1 MNLPIIFARKII
13 NFQIKL
19 KKTLN
24 LSIFYGRMVEIKKIL
39 EKESVK
45 MVQKKFVPILLGS
58 DMNVYGMAKSFH
70 EAYGIKSEAHA
81 GIVLAPTKNSQ
92 IVTVHPTEGFDEDP
106 VFSQT
111 LLELAKTTYNQVDTI
126 YLLIPCGDGYAELL
140 SKNKELLAPYYTFI
154 ANDYDLFKELVNK
167 VDFYAVCE
175 KYQLPYPKTQI
186 ITKESLV
193 DGKYQKELPFH
204 FPIALK
210 PANSVEWLSIDF
222 EGRKK
227 AFILHERSEFDV
239 IIERIYQAGYQSEMI
254 AQDFIPGDD
263 SNMRVLNAYVDHNH
277 QVRLMGLGH
286 PLLEDPSPGSVGNYV
301 VILPDE
307 NEKLYQRIELFLK
320 EINYVG
326 FANFDLKYDSRDDE
340 YKLFEINLRQGR
352 SSFFLTLNGLNLAK
366 VITEDLVFNQP
377 FETTVYGKK
386 DTAQSKLWLGV
397 PKSVFLEYANEN
409 PEKDRGRQLLQ
420 DGRWGTTVFYEKDH
434 SLRRYLR
441 MKWAFHKY
449 NERFK
454 KYFEVKEG

>member
-1 MNLPIIFARKII
+1 MHV
-13 NFQIKL
+13 
-19 KKTLN
+19 
-24 LSIFYGRMVEIKKIL
+24 FYGRMVEMKKIL

-81 GIVLAPTKNSQ
+81 GIVLAPTKDSQ
-92 IVTVHPTEGFDEDP
+92 IVTVHPTEGFDKDP
-106 VFSQT
+106 IFTQT
-111 LLELAKTTYNQVDTI
+111 LLELAQTTYNQSDVT

-140 SKNKELLAPYYTFI
+140 SQNKAVLAPYYTFI
-154 ANDYDLFKELVNK
+154 ANDYDLFKNLVNK
-167 VDFYAVCE
+167 VAFYDVCE
-175 KYQLPYPKTQI
+175 KYKLPYPKTQI
-186 ITKESLV
+186 ITKNALKS
-193 DGKYQKELPFH
+193 GKYEDELPFD

-210 PANSVEWLSIDF
+210 PANSVEWLSVEF

-227 AFILHERSEFDV
+227 AFIIHDRNEFDV

-301 VILPDE
+301 VILPVED
-307 NEKLYQRIELFLK
+307 EKLYHRIEKFLK
-320 EINYVG
+320 DINYVG
-326 FANFDLKYDSRDDE
+326 FANFDLKYDARDDE

-366 VITEDLVFNQP
+366 FITDDLVFNRE
-377 FETTVYGKK
+377 FKGTVYGKR
-386 DTAQSKLWLGV
+386 DSDQSKLWLGV
-397 PKSVFLEYANEN
+397 PKKVFLAYANEN
-409 PEKDRGRQLLQ
+409 AEKERGKKLLQ
-420 DGRWGTTVFYEKDH
+420 AGHWGTTIFYEKDH
-434 SLRRYLR
+434 SLSRFLR
-441 MKWAFHKY
+441 MKWAFYKY

>member
-1 MNLPIIFARKII
+1 
-13 NFQIKL
+13 
-19 KKTLN
+19 
-24 LSIFYGRMVEIKKIL
+24 
-39 EKESVK
+39 

-81 GIVLAPTKNSQ
+81 GFVLAPTQSSQ
-92 IVTVHPTEGFDEDP
+92 IVTVHPTKGFDEDP
-106 VFSQT
+106 VFTET
-111 LLELAKTTYNQVDTI
+111 LLELSQTTYNQPDVT

-140 SKNKELLAPYYTFI
+140 SKNKAVLAPHYTFI
-154 ANDYDLFKELVNK
+154 ANDYELFKGLVNK
-167 VDFYAVCE
+167 VEFYDICE

-186 ITKESLV
+186 ITKDSMV
-193 DGKYQKELPFH
+193 DGKYQVALPFE

-227 AFILHERSEFDV
+227 AFILHNREEFDV

-263 SNMRVLNAYVDHNH
+263 SNMRVLNAYVDHQH

-307 NEKLYQRIELFLK
+307 NQQLYQRIEQFLK
-320 EINYVG
+320 DIQYVG
-326 FANFDLKYDSRDDE
+326 FANFDLKYDPRDDE

-366 VITEDLVFNQP
+366 FITDDLVFNRA
-377 FETTVYGKK
+377 FTGTVYGKK
-386 DTAQSKLWLGV
+386 ETKDSKLWLGV
-397 PKSVFLEYANEN
+397 PKNIFLKYANEN
-409 PEKDRGRQLLQ
+409 EEKERGKQLLQ
-420 DGRWGTTVFYEKDH
+420 AGRWGTTIFYEKDH
-434 SLRRYLR
+434 SLGRYLR
-441 MKWAFHKY
+441 MKWAFYKY

-454 KYFEVKEG
+454 KFFEVKEG